1 MYVIKNGT
9 LYTMGHPG
17 VIQAD
22 LLVENVWTTKI
33 DVKNMVFTGKVC
45 NNMGKGGKC
54 RKIKGFPELIV

>member
-1 MYVIKNGT
+1 MIYSEFFR
-9 LYTMGHPG
+9 M
-17 VIQAD
+17 
-22 LLVENVWTTKI
+22 VEDRICKERKKLWTTKI